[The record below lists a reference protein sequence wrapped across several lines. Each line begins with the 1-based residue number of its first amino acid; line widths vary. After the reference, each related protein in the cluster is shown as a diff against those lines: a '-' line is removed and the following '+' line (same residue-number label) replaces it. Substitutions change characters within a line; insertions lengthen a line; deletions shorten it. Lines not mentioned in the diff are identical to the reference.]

1 MVNVK
6 KLLSLGLVSVM
17 SLSILAGCGDAGA
30 PASTSDSQPAA
41 QTETK
46 TETPAA
52 DTSADSGDASATTAD
67 GKTHI
72 NLYRCT
78 FNLATP
84 DSAQVQKVQDAINDY
99 IGDKIGVE
107 ISLTDIG
114 SGEYTE
120 KANLALQSGEIN
132 LLWTASWE
140 GTIGTNDLY
149 PANAVYDLTDI
160 LPGTPLYDSMDAGQW
175 EAAKYDGKIFF
186 VPVY

>member
-17 SLSILAGCGDAGA
+17 SLSILAGCGESGA
-30 PASTSDSQPAA
+30 PASTSEPAT

-52 DTSADSGDASATTAD
+52 DTSADSGDASAATETAD

-72 NLYRCT
+72 NVYRCT

-120 KANLALQSGEIN
+120 KANLAL
-132 LLWTASWE
+132 
-140 GTIGTNDLY
+140 
-149 PANAVYDLTDI
+149 
-160 LPGTPLYDSMDAGQW
+160 
-175 EAAKYDGKIFF
+175 
-186 VPVY
+186 